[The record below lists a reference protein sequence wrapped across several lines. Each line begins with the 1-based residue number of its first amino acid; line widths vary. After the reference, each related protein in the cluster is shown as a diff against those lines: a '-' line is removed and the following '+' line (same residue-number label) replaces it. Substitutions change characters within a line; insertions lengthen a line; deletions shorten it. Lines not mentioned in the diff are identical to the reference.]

1 MTEDRNLI
9 KTAVFASGN
18 GSNLQV
24 IIDQAKAGLLPIE
37 VVAVISDYED
47 AYALERARKANLE
60 AIFHDPA
67 LYTDREAYDVEL
79 KMIVDS
85 FYVNLLVLA
94 GFMRILTADFVSFFQ
109 NRILNIHPSLLP
121 KFKGLNTHER
131 VLAAGEKY
139 HGATVHYVTAELDA
153 GPIIEQKSFEVLPT
167 DSAYDLQQKVHQC
180 EYEIYPRAI
189 QSVAERILRDIGQ
202 H

>member
-1 MTEDRNLI
+1 MTEDKKLV
-9 KTAVFASGN
+9 KTVVFASGN

-24 IIDQAKAGLLPIE
+24 IIDKANAGMLSIDI
-37 VVAVISDYED
+37 VAVISDNED
-47 AYALERARKANLE
+47 AYALKRARKSNIR

-67 LYTDREAYDVEL
+67 LYADRIAYDVEL
-79 KMIVDS
+79 KMIVDELH
-85 FYVNLLVLA
+85 VNLLVLA
-94 GFMRILTADFVSFFQ
+94 GFMRILSADFVSFFP

-131 VLAAGEKY
+131 VLATGEKL

-153 GPIIEQKSFEVLPT
+153 GPVIEQKSFEVLPT
-167 DSAYDLQQKVHQC
+167 DSAYNLQQKVHQC

-189 QSVAERILRDIGQ
+189 QTVAEKILQDIGQ